1 MKQIVMKKHLLA
13 VTFLVSA
20 LMLFSANVAS
30 AQEQK
35 GKGQEKGH
43 QNQNISQQQKEEIE
57 AMKIAFFTKQLALTP
72 EESMRFWPLY
82 NTCDMEMAKA
92 RIETG
97 KSRKALLHACNA
109 ENPNSAEIQS
119 LAETFYH
126 NMEMENT
133 LTKRH
138 FEEYKKILP
147 IEKAAKVRIVEE
159 KFFKNLV
166 NQLKRNKPAA
176 GQEPPKK
183 PKN

>member
-35 GKGQEKGH
+35 RGLDKGPK
-43 QNQNISQQQKEEIE
+43 NQNISRQQKEEIE

-176 GQEPPKK
+176 GQEHPKK